1 MSGRRRTPR
10 TTLKIAALAPIPSAR
25 VRTTVMASPLTLA
38 KDRNANWR
46 SVMMLMPSLRGARR
60 GGPRSCAPALS
71 RLPDARLRAL
81 PFRRMRRGR
90 IDRSI
95 QLFWGVAASRCPSK
109 TSRPRSQSPGGWP
122 AACPS
127 CWFPP
132 SLSCSRLG
140 LRHGLEVPF
149 ERLAAFCPPF
159 RDQFQIAASHLE
171 LLGLQRP
178 TAFPALPHASDQARV
193 GEHEQMLGGGLARR
207 PPP

>member
-25 VRTTVMASPLTLA
+25 VRTTVMASPLTLVN
-38 KDRNANWR
+38 DRNANWR
-46 SVMMLMPSLRGARR
+46 SVMMLMPSLRG
-60 GGPRSCAPALS
+60 
-71 RLPDARLRAL
+71 
-81 PFRRMRRGR
+81 
-90 IDRSI
+90 
-95 QLFWGVAASRCPSK
+95 
-109 TSRPRSQSPGGWP
+109 SPGGYP

-132 SLSCSRLG
+132 SLSCSALG

-149 ERLAAFCPPF
+149 ERLEAFCPPF
-159 RDQFQIAASHLE
+159 RNQFQITARHLE

-193 GEHEQMLGGGLARR
+193 GAHEQVLGDGLPRDLRSGREAGDGLRPARAKAGPGAPPR